1 MEIHFKGENRL
12 REKRGGS
19 RENNKNRGGSRPE
32 GSVVDMMVEL
42 VEYYERTIFM
52 RKNVQR
58 IAYTSK
64 ETRRLGERK
73 RRFA

>member
-19 RENNKNRGGSRPE
+19 RENNKNRGGGGGRGSRPE

-42 VEYYERTIFM
+42 VEYYERTVFM
-52 RKNVQR
+52 R
-58 IAYTSK
+58 
-64 ETRRLGERK
+64 
-73 RRFA
+73 